1 MGKKGYG
8 FLFKGKKE
16 TKSLKDEIIENTY
29 VNKMMKSIV
38 DSSYDGI
45 YVTDGEAN
53 TLLVNKSY
61 GRITGLNIEELI
73 GKNMKDLVE
82 AGVYDNSGS
91 LAVIETGKEA
101 TVNQKLSSGKE
112 ILVTSVPVFDENGA
126 IKYIVTNVRDLSE
139 MERLRRELF
148 LNQNLTQKYKD
159 ELENMKEQLVDIDDI
174 TFRDKSMFNTLK
186 MILKISKMDTSV
198 LLTGETGTG
207 KTHIAKLIHKY
218 SNRNE
223 KTFIEINC
231 GAIPESLIES
241 EFFGYEA
248 GAFTGASKKG
258 KMGVFELANN
268 STLFLD
274 EISELNID
282 LQVKLLKV
290 LESLEVRRI
299 GGEKIIQTNA
309 RIIAATNRN
318 LRELIKE
325 RKDDIIPLC
334 LRFLKEFNE
343 KYNVEKFF
351 NKEIIEVFYRYQ
363 WPGNIRE
370 MRNLIEQLVI
380 ISQGNE
386 ISTDYLPKYIFQNGT
401 LESLYEKTEKA
412 DEFFQYYK
420 MSLKEATLKFQQ
432 NLIKNMLKEKG
443 SQRQVAKALQVDP
456 ATITRKLTGR
466 E

>member
-91 LAVIETGKEA
+91 LTVIETGKEA

-268 STLFLD
+268 STLF
-274 EISELNID
+274 
-282 LQVKLLKV
+282 
-290 LESLEVRRI
+290 
-299 GGEKIIQTNA
+299 
-309 RIIAATNRN
+309 
-318 LRELIKE
+318 
-325 RKDDIIPLC
+325 
-334 LRFLKEFNE
+334 
-343 KYNVEKFF
+343 
-351 NKEIIEVFYRYQ
+351 
-363 WPGNIRE
+363 
-370 MRNLIEQLVI
+370 
-380 ISQGNE
+380 
-386 ISTDYLPKYIFQNGT
+386 
-401 LESLYEKTEKA
+401 
-412 DEFFQYYK
+412 
-420 MSLKEATLKFQQ
+420 
-432 NLIKNMLKEKG
+432 
-443 SQRQVAKALQVDP
+443 
-456 ATITRKLTGR
+456 
-466 E
+466 

>member
-1 MGKKGYG
+1 M
-8 FLFKGKKE
+8 
-16 TKSLKDEIIENTY
+16 
-29 VNKMMKSIV
+29 
-38 DSSYDGI
+38 
-45 YVTDGEAN
+45 
-53 TLLVNKSY
+53 
-61 GRITGLNIEELI
+61 R
-73 GKNMKDLVE
+73 DLVE

-91 LAVIETGKEA
+91 LVVIETGKEA

-112 ILVTSVPVFDENGA
+112 VLVTSVPVFDEDGKR
-126 IKYIVTNVRDLSE
+126 KYIVTNVRDLSDI
-139 MERLRRELF
+139 ERLRRELF

-174 TFRDKSMFNTLK
+174 TFKDKSMFNTLK

-223 KTFIEINC
+223 QTFIEINC

-299 GGEKIIQTNA
+299 GGERVIQTNA
-309 RIIAATNRN
+309 RIIAATNRD
-318 LRELIKE
+318 LRELVKEGKFREDLYYRLNVISINIPSLKE
-325 RKDDIIPLC
+325 RKDDIVPLC
-334 LRFLKEFNE
+334 LRFLKEFNK
-343 KYNVEKFF
+343 KYDVEKFF
-351 NKEIIEVFYRYQ
+351 SQEIIEVFYRYQ

-370 MRNLIEQLVI
+370 MKNLIEQLVI

-386 ISTDYLPKYIFQNGT
+386 VSTDYLPKYIF
-401 LESLYEKTEKA
+401 
-412 DEFFQYYK
+412 
-420 MSLKEATLKFQQ
+420 
-432 NLIKNMLKEKG
+432 KG
-443 SQRQVAKALQVDP
+443 SFR
-456 ATITRKLTGR
+456 IRK
-466 E
+466 

>member
-1 MGKKGYG
+1 
-8 FLFKGKKE
+8 
-16 TKSLKDEIIENTY
+16 
-29 VNKMMKSIV
+29 MMKSIV

-91 LAVIETGKEA
+91 LTVIETGKEA

-274 EISELNID
+274 EISEIPYH
-282 LQVKLLKV
+282 LQNKFLRV
-290 LESLEVRRI
+290 LQEKCFRRV
-299 GGEKIIQTNA
+299 GGEETIYVDV
-309 RIIAATNRN
+309 RVVAATNKNLSLLCDEGKFRTDLFYRLN
-318 LRELIKE
+318 VLEIETIPLRKRKEDIFIIGKHILEKELLGLNLFEAERFTNILEKLSEYPFPGNVRELENIVKRVVVLKINLKLSDDKILSLLPLGKIEKKKNEFLNMTLREIE
-325 RKDDIIPLC
+325 RKIITEVL
-334 LRFLKEFNE
+334 EEEDN
-343 KYNVEKFF
+343 
-351 NKEIIEVFYRYQ
+351 NKTKTA
-363 WPGNIRE
+363 IRLGID
-370 MRNLIEQLVI
+370 R
-380 ISQGNE
+380 
-386 ISTDYLPKYIFQNGT
+386 GT
-401 LESLYEKTEKA
+401 L
-412 DEFFQYYK
+412 
-420 MSLKEATLKFQQ
+420 
-432 NLIKNMLKEKG
+432 NRILKEK
-443 SQRQVAKALQVDP
+443 
-456 ATITRKLTGR
+456 
-466 E
+466 